1 MKRLDGRTAL
11 VSGGVRNIGR
21 AIALALADEGASVA
35 VCSRTPSPDAESL
48 LGEIRKRGG
57 RALYKVVDVSQEE
70 AVSSFSR
77 EIFEAW
83 NTIDVLVNNAAI
95 RRISPIEK
103 LSLAEWR
110 EVMGAT
116 LDAAFLLARACVP
129 RMAAGRGRIINI
141 GGISAH
147 RGAGTR
153 AHVIASKAGLVGLTK
168 ALAIELA
175 ERGITSNCV
184 VPGAIDTTRDAN
196 SGALP
201 QHPGGFEAP
210 LGRKGR
216 PEEVAA
222 MVVHLASDAGA
233 YITGQTIHVNGGLY
247 LP

>member
-35 VCSRTPSPDAESL
+35 VCSRTQSPDADSL
-48 LGEIRKRGG
+48 LAEIRKRGARG
-57 RALYKVVDVSQEE
+57 LYKVADVSKEGDVAAFTQ
-70 AVSSFSR
+70 
-77 EIFEAW
+77 EIFNEW
-83 NTIDVLVNNAAI
+83 KSIDILVNNAAI
-95 RRISPIEK
+95 RRISPLEE

-110 EVMGAT
+110 EVMGAG

-129 RMAAGRGRIINI
+129 RMAAGRGRIVNI
-141 GGISAH
+141 GGTSAH

-153 AHVIASKAGLVGLTK
+153 AHVVASKAGLVGLTK

-175 ERGITSNCV
+175 GRGITSNCV
-184 VPGAIDTTRDAN
+184 VPGTIDTTRDAN

-233 YITGQTIHVNGGLY
+233 YITGQTIHVNGGIY